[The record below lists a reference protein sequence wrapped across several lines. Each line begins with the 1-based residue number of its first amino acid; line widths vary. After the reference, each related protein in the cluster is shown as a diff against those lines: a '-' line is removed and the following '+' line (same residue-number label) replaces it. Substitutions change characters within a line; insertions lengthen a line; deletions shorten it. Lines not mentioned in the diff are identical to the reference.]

1 MRNAAVTRMII
12 FNIDEV
18 GSDKGQYDDIP
29 KAVTIFLRKIW
40 FESMDTNVTMED
52 TLIQDIIETANHEFI
67 HEAISEFID
76 KDIDDHKIYKYLY
89 V

>member
-1 MRNAAVTRMII
+1 MRIVQVTRMVIY
-12 FNIDEV
+12 NIDDI
-18 GSDKGQYDDIP
+18 GSDKGQYDDDQDAI
-29 KAVTIFLRKIW
+29 TIFLRKIW
-40 FESMDTNVTMED
+40 FEAVDTNVTMED
-52 TLIQDIIETANHEFI
+52 TLIQDILETANHEFI